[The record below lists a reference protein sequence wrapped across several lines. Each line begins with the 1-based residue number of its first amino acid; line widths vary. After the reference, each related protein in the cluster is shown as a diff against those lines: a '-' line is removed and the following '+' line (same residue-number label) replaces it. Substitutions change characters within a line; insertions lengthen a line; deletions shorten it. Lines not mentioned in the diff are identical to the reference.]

1 LESAKSRSKAGEK
14 LPANE
19 MKDQHPDQQDTNTT
33 SFA

>member
-33 SFA
+33 NFA